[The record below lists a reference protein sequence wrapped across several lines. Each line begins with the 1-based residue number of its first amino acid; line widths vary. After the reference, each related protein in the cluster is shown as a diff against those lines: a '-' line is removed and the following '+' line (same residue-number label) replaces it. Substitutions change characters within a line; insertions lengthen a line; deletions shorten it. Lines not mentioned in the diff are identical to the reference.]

1 MQRGVPMRHRPAVRR
16 TKSDAD
22 RIEQITS
29 LKTDRGVAHVVE
41 LDLDVRP
48 WLAGTVVSAVQV
60 EVLDGTHD
68 DSRASKPALRH
79 RRNSRGPGFQT
90 GRRTIDR

>member
-1 MQRGVPMRHRPAVRR
+1 MQPGVRMRRRPAVRR

-29 LKTDRGVAHVVE
+29 LKTDRRAAHVIE

-60 EVLDGTHD
+60 QMLDDGWTVVTSDGSISAHFENTIAIT
-68 DSRASKPALRH
+68 AS
-79 RRNSRGPGFQT
+79 GPQILT
-90 GRRTIDR
+90 AR